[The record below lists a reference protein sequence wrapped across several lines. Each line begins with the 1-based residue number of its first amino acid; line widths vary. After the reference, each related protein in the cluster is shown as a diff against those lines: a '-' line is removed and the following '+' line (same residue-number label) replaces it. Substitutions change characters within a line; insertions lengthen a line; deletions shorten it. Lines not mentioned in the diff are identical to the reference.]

1 MGSWHLVGLAQ
12 TWWDSALSE
21 LPIKSPRSAFN
32 LERHDNNFAVSESD
46 MLKMAEE
53 TYVLLVICVHATNC
67 SSMCSRYS
75 DENLAGRFNLGSLS
89 HVNWI
94 IYTVV
99 RKLNWFRAFI
109 NIQKISNSHFVYL
122 LHRQGTPS
130 FVYLGT
136 RNDWNAHD
144 RRKRKP
150 PQYNCQWPR
159 LLNCISI
166 WVVTPDQR
174 MLVIKT
180 NDEWN
185 SFYV

>member
-1 MGSWHLVGLAQ
+1 MGEVNFLTNVIII
-12 TWWDSALSE
+12 SE
-21 LPIKSPRSAFN
+21 LLLNFGHDTRQEIRKSSLSTMAIFKY
-32 LERHDNNFAVSESD
+32 LEF
-46 MLKMAEE
+46 LE